1 MLPLTHDHGQR
12 QHFYLA
18 FEGAENDMDVMEAL
32 VTRRSIRK
40 YWDKSLPNGVLEE
53 LLEVARFYPSGLNL
67 QPLKFMPVAEGEDV
81 TFVTENLRWAG
92 YLPDYEIGIDERP
105 VSYIL
110 VFGDRQIGNQF
121 EFAAGSAVNQLLLGI
136 HGKGLGGCCLAIH
149 KKAQI
154 LEHFQLDAERFEP
167 LYAIA
172 IGYAKH
178 GATTADLTTDCK
190 YTLDENGDF
199 IVPKRTVSELTI
211 KK

>member
-1 MLPLTHDHGQR
+1 
-12 QHFYLA
+12 
-18 FEGAENDMDVMEAL
+18 MDVMEAL
-32 VTRRSIRK
+32 ITRRSIRK
-40 YWDKSLPNGVLEE
+40 YWNKPLPSGVLEE

-92 YLPDYEIGIDERP
+92 YLPGYEIGTDERP

-110 VFGDRQIGNQF
+110 IFGDRQISNQF
-121 EFAAGSAVNQLLLGI
+121 DFAAGSVVNQLLLAI

-154 LEHFQLDAERFEP
+154 LEQFQLDTERFEP
-167 LYAIA
+167 LYAIS

-178 GATTADLTTDCK
+178 GATTTDLTTDCK
-190 YTLDENGDF
+190 YTLDEKGDF
-199 IVPKRTVSELTI
+199 IVPKRTISELTI

>member
-1 MLPLTHDHGQR
+1 LLPLTHDFGQR
-12 QHFYLA
+12 QRFYLA
-18 FEGAENDMDVMEAL
+18 FEGVEMRMDIMEAL
-32 VTRRSIRK
+32 TTRRSIRK
-40 YWDKSLPNGVLEE
+40 YWNKPLSVGVLEE
-53 LLEVARFYPSGLNL
+53 LLEVARYYPSGLNL
-67 QPLKFMPVAEGEDV
+67 QPLKFMPVTEGEDV

-92 YLPDYEIGIDERP
+92 YLPGYEIGVDERP

-110 VFGDRQIGNQF
+110 MFGDRQIGNQF
-121 EFAAGSAVNQLLLGI
+121 DFAAGSAVNQLLLAV
-136 HGKGLGGCCLAIH
+136 HGMGLGGCCLAIH

-154 LEHFQLDAERFEP
+154 LEHFQLDAERFEA

-178 GATTADLTTDCK
+178 GATTTDLTTDCK

-199 IVPKRTVSELTI
+199 VVPKRTVSELTI